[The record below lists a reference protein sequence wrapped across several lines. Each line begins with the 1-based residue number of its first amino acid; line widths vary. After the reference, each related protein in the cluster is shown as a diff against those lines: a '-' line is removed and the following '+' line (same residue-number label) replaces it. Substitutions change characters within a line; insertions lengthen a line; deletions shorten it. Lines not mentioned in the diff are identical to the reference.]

1 MVEHLLSDAGVRDAG
16 VLSIPYASATET
28 VTYDFVKV
36 HKSSGEVVE
45 TPTDGTQEVP
55 LPVTETAPMYSDLR
69 TKQLPVKSLSVGD
82 TLEYQ
87 VTVKD
92 TNADSPGVFWRVQDF
107 TTGVPVEEET
117 IEVRVP
123 RELSLLVKSKKVQ
136 PAVTEEGGERV
147 YRWKHETA
155 SEYPK
160 KQETDKTAAVNTVT
174 LHHPCF
180 RSSS

>member
-1 MVEHLLSDAGVRDAG
+1 
-16 VLSIPYASATET
+16 
-28 VTYDFVKV
+28 
-36 HKSSGEVVE
+36 
-45 TPTDGTQEVP
+45 
-55 LPVTETAPMYSDLR
+55 
-69 TKQLPVKSLSVGD
+69 
-82 TLEYQ
+82 
-87 VTVKD
+87 
-92 TNADSPGVFWRVQDF
+92 
-107 TTGVPVEEET
+107 
-117 IEVRVP
+117 
-123 RELSLLVKSKKVQ
+123 LLVKSKKVQ